1 MARSG
6 KTRRG
11 SLRLLSRALSPV
23 SHLYRATR
31 ESVGLVGSSAGRIV
45 KNTVGLPFGVGRTF
59 AKHGSQALR
68 NVFGKGTRRKQRGGK
83 NCMMKGGNSNYKMM
97 GGTHKMMGG
106 NYKMMGGTHKMMGGS
121 SPVMA
126 KDLVYGKKYR
136 LVKSNGSAAGDKL
149 AARGHVFQQQSIARG
164 GGNAVIFQEPGG
176 GFIHYPCN
184 EDTEFERA

>member
-106 NYKMMGGTHKMMGGS
+106 S